1 MSESGK
7 SKQIQKSGDSS
18 VNIQAGQITIGLTYQ
33 DVKAI
38 ALEVFK
44 SNFYQLSGIAKNTAQ
59 RRAEEITNQFLDE
72 LMKKN
77 SQGLKSAGEPDFQY
91 ALFTVQKEYA
101 KSGDKDLGSIL
112 VDILVDRTKESNRN
126 LMQIVLDESTQ
137 TAPKLT
143 SNQYAALSVMFTL
156 KYTRYLKIVNFS
168 EFSKYIGRSL
178 APFVPE
184 LVKENACYQHLE
196 YAGCGT
202 IGIGSVSIEKVLLSN
217 YLGLF
222 VKGFKQNDISDLLE
236 KEPRLL
242 EIISKCLRDPN
253 LLQIRAVDE
262 PTIYAIANQLG
273 IESSVVNKLIEVQK
287 KHTMNEKEVK
297 DYSVSVHP
305 CMKDLYDVWDN
316 SSMKNM
322 TLTSVGIA
330 IAHANIRRVTGEQYD
345 LSIWIR

>member
-1 MSESGK
+1 MSAAKK
-7 SKQIQKSGDSS
+7 SKQVQKSGDSS
-18 VNIQAGQITIGLTYQ
+18 VNIQAGQITVGPTYQ
-33 DVKAI
+33 AVKAI
-38 ALEVFK
+38 ALDVFK
-44 SNFYQLSGIAKNTAQ
+44 TNFYQLSSIAMDTAQ
-59 RRAEEITNQFLDE
+59 KRAEEITNKFLDE

-77 SQGLKSAGEPDFQY
+77 PQGLKNAEEPDFQY

-101 KSGDKDLGSIL
+101 KSGNKDLGSIL
-112 VDILVDRTKESNRN
+112 VDILVDRTKEANRN
-126 LMQIVLDESTQ
+126 LMQIVLDESIQ

-143 SNQYAALSVMFTL
+143 SNQYAALSVIFAL
-156 KYTRYLKIVNFS
+156 KYTKYLKIVNLS

-178 APFVPE
+178 SPFVPE

-236 KEPRLL
+236 EEPRLL
-242 EIISKCLRDPN
+242 AIISKCLRDPN
-253 LLQIRAVDE
+253 LLQIRAIDE
-262 PTIYAIANQLG
+262 PTIHTIASQRG
-273 IESSVVNKLIEVQK
+273 IESSAVNKLIEVQK

-297 DYSVSVHP
+297 DYSVSAHP

-345 LSIWIR
+345 LSIWIK